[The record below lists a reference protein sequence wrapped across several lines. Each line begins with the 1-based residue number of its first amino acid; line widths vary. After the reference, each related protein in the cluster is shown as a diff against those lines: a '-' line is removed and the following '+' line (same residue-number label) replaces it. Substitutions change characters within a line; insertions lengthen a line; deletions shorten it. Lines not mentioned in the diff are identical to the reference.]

1 VRFAVSLHR
10 RVHRVGS
17 VRTPLY
23 LSRMVCA
30 SLHKN
35 TRSAQGSTM
44 RSTEVRQVS
53 CVCGLS
59 VSVSTCRGWSWA
71 GWRGICIR
79 EWANSPWE
87 NETNTRRVKRIY
99 EIAYGCLWR
108 RVNRAIVANTRKMKI
123 LIAHS
128 SHVTRHVST
137 QAGRGTMDFWVSVSP
152 PSAGGRRPL
161 NT

>member
-1 VRFAVSLHR
+1 MRFAVSLHR

-87 NETNTRRVKRIY
+87 NAENETNTRRVKRIY
-99 EIAYGCLWR
+99 EIAYGYFNYLWSLETG
-108 RVNRAIVANTRKMKI
+108 VNRAIVANTRKMKI
-123 LIAHS
+123 L
-128 SHVTRHVST
+128 TRQVST

-152 PSAGGRRPL
+152 PLGRRPQAA
-161 NT
+161 